1 MDKHPREARPG
12 YGAEELNVLL
22 RLGLVSV
29 ETEDGEEMYMLN
41 ADLLRPVESGEPAAE

>member
-1 MDKHPREARPG
+1 VDKNAREAHPG

-41 ADLLRPVESGEPAAE
+41 ADLLKPVESGEPAAE